1 MFNEMTKDR
10 FKGEKIMG
18 RNIRVTGKGKFSLKP
33 DTICLAIEAEGVY
46 PDYETTIKESAD
58 RTIALRK
65 SLEKSGLSGK
75 ELKTKHFSIQ
85 SEYESYRDK
94 NDDYKR
100 RFVGYKFEHH
110 TEIKFPN
117 DNKQLGRTLYELS
130 HCPVEVEFTIYYTVS
145 NPGYVKN
152 ELLKKA
158 VEDSKKK
165 AEILA
170 EAAGVKLGEIEHID
184 YSWGELQILSH
195 PIDKLMAQP
204 MLLESEA
211 SYDIDIEADDID
223 VNDTVTIEWSIR

>member
-1 MFNEMTKDR
+1 
-10 FKGEKIMG
+10 MG
-18 RNIRVTGKGKFSLKP
+18 RNIRVSGKGKLSVRP

-46 PDYETTIKESAD
+46 PDYEKTIKESAD
-58 RTIALRK
+58 QTKVLRE

-117 DNKQLGRTLYELS
+117 DNEQLGRTLYELS
-130 HCPVEVEFTIYYTVS
+130 HCPVEVEFSICYTVS
-145 NPGYVKN
+145 NPEDVRN
-152 ELLKKA
+152 ELLRKA
-158 VEDSKKK
+158 VKDSRVK

-170 EAAGVKLGEIEHID
+170 ESAGVNLGEIKRID
-184 YSWGELQILSH
+184 YSWGELQIVSH
-195 PIDKLMAQP
+195 PIDKFMAEP
-204 MLLESEA
+204 MLLEPRA
-211 SYDIDIEADDID
+211 SYDIDIEAHDID
-223 VNDTVTIEWSIR
+223 VDDTVTIEWELK

>member
-1 MFNEMTKDR
+1 
-10 FKGEKIMG
+10 MG
-18 RNIRVTGKGKFSLKP
+18 RTMRVTGKGKLSVKP
-33 DTICLAIEAEGVY
+33 DTICLAIEAEGVF
-46 PDYETTIKESAD
+46 PDYEKTIKESAD
-58 RTIALRK
+58 QTKVLRK

-85 SEYESYRDK
+85 AEYESYRDK

-110 TEIKFPN
+110 TEIRFPN

-130 HCPVEVEFTIYYTVS
+130 QCPAEVEFTISYTVS
-145 NPGYVKN
+145 NPEDVKN

-158 VEDSKKK
+158 VEDSKTK

-170 EAAGVKLGEIEHID
+170 KSAGVNLGEIERID
-184 YSWGELQILSH
+184 YSWGELQIVSR
-195 PIDKLMAQP
+195 PIDRFMAQP
-204 MLLESEA
+204 MLFESEA

-223 VNDTVTIEWSIR
+223 VDDTVTIEWELLS